1 LKFGTKTTIVLA
13 IVAALLSFVKF
24 NHCRTYGWGQP
35 DEYVHACYSDITSL
49 FDSRGM
55 NTHQWPYSSATNSVE
70 YPPIT
75 GVVMWAT
82 AAWVGDYKHI
92 YRNYFDL
99 NAIPIT
105 LLFIG
110 SVYLLSRAR
119 PKRWLYFAFAP
130 AVLASLYINWD
141 IWAVIS
147 SIGAIYLFEKKR
159 YSWSAFALGISIATK
174 FFPIVFL
181 LPVALY
187 FWQKREVKKAITYAL
202 MTVGSWLAINLP
214 FILSTPQGWARFFTM
229 NSARGADWGSL
240 WIALRILGD
249 DLQHVNSDWIVLF
262 LAAIFAYS
270 IYILRSKVEINFA
283 LGCFVVLA
291 IFTSVGKVYSPQYV
305 VLLTPLAIMALS
317 KKERSAELIG
327 FWIWQCAELMYHF
340 AIWQYFAGIMGAKFG
355 LPESWYA
362 VACLLRIAG
371 VAAFI
376 YTLMRKSTAPS
387 SPQLDQF
394 PTPAVSG

>member
-1 LKFGTKTTIVLA
+1 MKFATKTTIALA

-24 NHCRTYGWGQP
+24 NHCRTYGWSQP

-49 FDSRGM
+49 FDARGM

-75 GVVMWAT
+75 GLVMWAT

-99 NAIPIT
+99 NAILIA
-105 LLFIG
+105 LIFIG

-119 PKRWLYFAFAP
+119 PKSWINFAFAP

-141 IWAVIS
+141 IWAVITL
-147 SIGAIYLFEKKR
+147 IAAIYLFERER
-159 YSWSAFALGISIATK
+159 YGWSAIALAISIATK

-181 LPVALY
+181 LPAALF
-187 FWQKREVKKAITYAL
+187 FWQKREFAKAIRFFAITSL
-202 MTVGSWLAINLP
+202 TWLAINLP
-214 FILSTPQGWARFFTM
+214 FILTTPKGWARFFTM
-229 NSARGADWGSL
+229 NSERGADWGSL
-240 WIALRILGD
+240 WMALKFLGD
-249 DLQHVNSDWIVLF
+249 DIQHVNSDWIVLF
-262 LAAIFAYS
+262 LACILAYCL
-270 IYILRSKVEINFA
+270 YVLRSGEINFA
-283 LGCFVVLA
+283 QGCFIVLV
-291 IFTSVGKVYSPQYV
+291 IFTSVGKVYSPQYI
-305 VLLTPLAIMALS
+305 VLLTPVAVMALS
-317 KKERSAELIG
+317 KTKKSTEMIG
-327 FWIWQCAELMYHF
+327 FWIWQATELIYHF

-362 VACLLRIAG
+362 LACLIRIGGITTFVFAL
-371 VAAFI
+371 
-376 YTLMRKSTAPS
+376 TRKSTSPS
-387 SPQLDQF
+387 SPQNDQF